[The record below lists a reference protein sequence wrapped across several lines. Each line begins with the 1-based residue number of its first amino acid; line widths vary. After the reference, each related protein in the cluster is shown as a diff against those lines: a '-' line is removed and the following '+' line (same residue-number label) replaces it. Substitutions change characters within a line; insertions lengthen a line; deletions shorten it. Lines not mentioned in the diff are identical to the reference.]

1 MRIPRLLPVFAFVAV
16 LVATAAVAHGSAAT
30 DWQRLWQR
38 DMEFQLDEAR
48 RIALAVIS
56 GQPASAEAVAA
67 ASWWLENIDQLRSPD
82 EVLAAAP
89 NDRDPEL
96 GFYLGLIDNRL
107 DLEAPPAAIDAA
119 ELAGAFG
126 VFTTLDLERA
136 VVPADGELPPMPTTW
151 RDDAEP
157 FRVRMQTLD
166 GYLAPPV
173 AMMADGIYLVA
184 YDLQTAETVNG
195 WLVVEANGSYN
206 LEVDG
211 RAVDR
216 RRECGLRDP
225 ETNWYRL
232 QLEPGAHR
240 LRLEIGAVN
249 EPRVRVSLLDDRGA
263 PLAAVEVRD
272 EIGGPHSLSEVS
284 PAEPP
289 AMASLVSRF
298 AAHEAALDELLVA
311 AQIRRGRGDP
321 DAATVLF
328 ERAREHSPEDPW
340 TALAFAR
347 HLFFELGASAIGPA
361 QQIAGLLRESAPIP
375 GALIF
380 EHAVALQQRREEDAE
395 RLLDRLFEEHGD
407 DVRILRM
414 WVREAVRR
422 GWAREADESLDRL
435 EAALPG
441 SLSVTDLRLEV
452 LAALERWR
460 ERETLLRALVS
471 ATPVQTRWIGEMASG
486 CLLPEALAAT
496 RALVDRLEDPDMD
509 VQLIQR
515 LLENSEFESARA
527 ELARARGRW
536 GLLPTFDELDLMSS
550 ASDTQR
556 LRSALDGALDRNP
569 SNLQLLTLAW
579 RQGRQP
585 FFEEFRIDGLD
596 FAAEHRD
603 WGTDAD
609 AVLLLDQAVERIYP
623 DGSSVYYYHGLT
635 RANTPVGAR
644 RAAELRPLAG
654 AHFFTLRIIKP
665 DGRVVVPVDVRP
677 GMDAISLTEVEPGDL
692 VEEEYVA
699 RVGSTGS
706 SRRGHLPPYLYR
718 FADPNRAFGL
728 SEYVLLVPPEIEL
741 QVDGNFEG
749 LERDEATWRDL
760 RLLRWRAERVPPVP
774 LEPFAPSAEQ
784 LMPWLNYGFGV
795 TWSDVGDTF
804 RDRFLS
810 ILRTSPELRRW
821 GRELAVGDTPK
832 ERIRSLVNGIID
844 EIDSGSVE
852 LAAGTAAADSFAAKR
867 GNRLGI
873 LMAVLADQGWT
884 VDLVL
889 SRPWTDRGLR
899 MDVPTLDAFPAALL
913 RAAKDGD
920 ELWIDTREEERGVG
934 HINPLVQGADGL
946 VLPMS
951 DPQRAVTL
959 LDRLPTFDNP
969 DLVEDLGV
977 RAEISASGDARIEFR
992 MALRGGR
999 AEQLKERIE
1008 TVPVNQVA
1016 MVYQQMASSIFVG
1029 ASMVE
1034 GRMTD
1039 DEGESFIELEMMVD
1053 GACDAIGS
1061 TLECR
1066 SLVLSNPLV
1075 PLFASL
1081 PERTYP
1087 VVLQVPLK
1095 RRTDLEIISPE
1106 GWQLEQRPPRRV
1118 ETGWGSVDESI
1129 ERSDASVRS
1138 LLTVVLPRQTVST
1151 DDYPAFARF
1160 CRAVDELTSRP
1171 PTLVRD
1177 GD

>member
-1 MRIPRLLPVFAFVAV
+1 MRSPHPLPVFVIVVV
-16 LVATAAVAHGSAAT
+16 LMTSAAVASGSAAA
-30 DWQRLWQR
+30 DWQQLWQR
-38 DMEFQLDEAR
+38 DVEFELDEAR
-48 RIALAVIS
+48 RIALTIIS
-56 GQPASAEAVAA
+56 GQPESAEAVAA
-67 ASWWLENIDQLRSPD
+67 ASWWLANIDQLRSPD

-89 NDRDPEL
+89 GPRDPEL
-96 GFYLGLIDNRL
+96 GFYLGLIENHL
-107 DLEAPPAAIDAA
+107 SLEAPPAAIDAA
-119 ELAGAFG
+119 ELAGPFG
-126 VFTTLDLERA
+126 VFTTLDLERS
-136 VVPADGELPPMPTTW
+136 VVPADGELPPLPTTW

-166 GYLAPPV
+166 AFLAPPV

-184 YDLQTAETVNG
+184 YDLRTTETVDG
-195 WLVVEANGSYN
+195 WLVIEASGSYN

-211 RAVDR
+211 RAVDQ

-225 ETNWYRL
+225 KSNWYRL
-232 QLEPGAHR
+232 RLEPGAHR
-240 LRLEIGAVN
+240 LRLEIGAVD
-249 EPRVRVSLLDDRGA
+249 EPRVRVSLLDQRGA
-263 PLAAVEVRD
+263 PLSGIEVLD
-272 EIGGPHSLSEVS
+272 ALKGEPQPSEVS

-289 AMASLVSRF
+289 AMASLVARL
-298 AAHEAALDELLVA
+298 AEEEIALDEMLVA

-328 ERAREHSPEDPW
+328 ERARERAPQDPW
-340 TALAFAR
+340 TSLAFAR
-347 HLFFELGASAIGPA
+347 HLFFEYGVAAIGKA
-361 QQIAGLLRESAPIP
+361 QQITSLLRESSSIP

-380 EHAVALQQRREEDAE
+380 EHAVALRQRREEDAE
-395 RLLDRLFEEHGD
+395 RLLDRLVQEHGD
-407 DVRILRM
+407 DVRVLRI
-414 WVREAVRR
+414 WVREAVQR

-460 ERETLLRALVS
+460 ERETILRALAS

-486 CLLPEALAAT
+486 CLLNEALAAT

-509 VQLIQR
+509 VQLIQL
-515 LLENSEFESARA
+515 LLENSDIESARE
-527 ELARARGRW
+527 ELARARQRW

-550 ASDTQR
+550 DGDPRR
-556 LRSALDGALDRNP
+556 LDSALGGALDRNP
-569 SNLQLLTLAW
+569 SFLQLLTLAW
-579 RQGRQP
+579 RQGQEP

-644 RAAELRPLAG
+644 RAAELQPLPG

-665 DGRVVVPVDVRP
+665 DGRVVVPVGVRP
-677 GMDAISLTEVEPGDL
+677 GMEAISLTEVEPGDL
-692 VEEEYVA
+692 VEEEYIA

-749 LERDEATWRDL
+749 LERDESTWRDL

-774 LEPFAPSAEQ
+774 LEPFAPSAQ
-784 LMPWLNYGFGV
+784 NVMPWLNYGFGV

-821 GRELAVGDTPK
+821 GREQLVGDTSND
-832 ERIRSLVNGIID
+832 RIQSLVNAIID

-852 LAAGTAAADSFAAKR
+852 LAAGAAAADSFALKR

-873 LMAVLADQGWT
+873 LAAVLADQGWT

-889 SRPWTDRGLR
+889 SRPWTDRGQR

-920 ELWIDTREEERGVG
+920 ELWIDMREEERGVG
-934 HINPLVQGADGL
+934 HINALVQGADGL

-951 DPQRAVTL
+951 DPR
-959 LDRLPTFDNP
+959 
-969 DLVEDLGV
+969 
-977 RAEISASGDARIEFR
+977 
-992 MALRGGR
+992 
-999 AEQLKERIE
+999 
-1008 TVPVNQVA
+1008 
-1016 MVYQQMASSIFVG
+1016 
-1029 ASMVE
+1029 
-1034 GRMTD
+1034 
-1039 DEGESFIELEMMVD
+1039 
-1053 GACDAIGS
+1053 
-1061 TLECR
+1061 
-1066 SLVLSNPLV
+1066 
-1075 PLFASL
+1075 
-1081 PERTYP
+1081 
-1087 VVLQVPLK
+1087 
-1095 RRTDLEIISPE
+1095 
-1106 GWQLEQRPPRRV
+1106 
-1118 ETGWGSVDESI
+1118 
-1129 ERSDASVRS
+1129 
-1138 LLTVVLPRQTVST
+1138 
-1151 DDYPAFARF
+1151 
-1160 CRAVDELTSRP
+1160 
-1171 PTLVRD
+1171 
-1177 GD
+1177 